1 MLFWTIMPL
10 ENLFEQQSDHLK
22 YKEIEYNGV
31 MVVIEN
37 ISEKQCRIIR
47 VISTSP
53 EDYMRPEIQPGSI
66 LNYGI
71 S

>member
-1 MLFWTIMPL
+1 MPI
-10 ENLFEQQSDHLK
+10 ENLFEQQVDHLK

-53 EDYMRPEIQPGSI
+53 EDYMLPEIQPGSI
-66 LNYGI
+66 LNYSI